1 MQGCVRELIAA
12 GLVAGAADLAEG
24 GLAVT
29 LAELAITSSCGV
41 DCQSVEP
48 GGQRADTAFFG
59 EGPSRIII
67 ASGPRHRSEIEA
79 AAARWEVPL
88 TRIGAAGGDAIRIG
102 QVIHISLQEAA
113 EQWAPGLDR
122 WMRV

>member
-1 MQGCVRELIAA
+1 MLFRS
-12 GLVAGAADLAEG
+12 VA
-24 GLAVT
+24 
-29 LAELAITSSCGV
+29 LAELAITSGCGLDCEAV
-41 DCQSVEP
+41 DM

-67 ASGPRHRSEIEA
+67 ASGPRQRAQIEA

-88 TRIGAAGGDAIRIG
+88 TRIGTAGGAVIKIG
-102 QVIHISLQEAA
+102 QVIHISLQEAE

-122 WMRV
+122 WLRA